1 MHEVLPPK
9 NARNRPAYLRQR
21 THYLEFYQQRNAMV
35 DLTEYARSLESD
47 LPYVRGKIAMLETG
61 TLQEG
66 VRRPGKEWADISAS
80 TILLI
85 RGLSGPVRRP

>member
-1 MHEVLPPK
+1 
-9 NARNRPAYLRQR
+9 
-21 THYLEFYQQRNAMV
+21 MV

-85 RGLSGPVRRP
+85 RGLSAPMRRP